1 MKAAPQQRVGGPVK
15 QRNLLAAHPTPH
27 SLVTMLC
34 ALTLVTPSAFAAP
47 DAATTSDSTSLPA
60 PNYSTFAHQLPAT
73 LADDPYVVIRDGARW
88 RYWDQGPLPGDVV
101 ATGEWRNV
109 TFPTDGWQRGPG
121 MLAYGDSSARTHLSS
136 TFRPTP
142 ESHREVQRTVYFRR
156 HFKLDPDT
164 AAALQAGTHRLW
176 LRMLVDDG
184 VIVYVCGGL
193 CMSVCQNL
201 RLGCWVSS

>member
-1 MKAAPQQRVGGPVK
+1 MKAAPPLREDVPAK
-15 QRNLLAAHPTPH
+15 QRSLLAHPTPH

-34 ALTLVTPSAFAAP
+34 AL
-47 DAATTSDSTSLPA
+47 
-60 PNYSTFAHQLPAT
+60 
-73 LADDPYVVIRDGARW
+73 
-88 RYWDQGPLPGDVV
+88 
-101 ATGEWRNV
+101 
-109 TFPTDGWQRGPG
+109 GPG

-164 AAALQAGTHRLW
+164 AAALRAGTHRLW

-193 CMSVCQNL
+193 CMSVCQDL
-201 RLGCWVSS
+201 RLCCWDTYC